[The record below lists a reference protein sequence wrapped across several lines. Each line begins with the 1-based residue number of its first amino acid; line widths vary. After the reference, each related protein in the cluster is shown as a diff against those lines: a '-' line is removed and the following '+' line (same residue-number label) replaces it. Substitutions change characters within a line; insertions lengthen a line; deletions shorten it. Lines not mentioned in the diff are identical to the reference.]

1 MKKND
6 KLKKYLLQYSDIF
19 DTNIY
24 IENKV
29 FLKNNFIKNQS
40 SFDFEIMG
48 NYTSN
53 ILFIEDF
60 FIDNHFSSSLIKKS
74 HDLFKKILESIKLSY
89 KGIHIIRINRR
100 LGFNNTSIYN
110 EFDKK
115 IKNKTKKIIISLG
128 SSIFNDY
135 QQIESFRN
143 KRLKYKNIDLM
154 FTYHPKD
161 LITNEKLKR
170 NAWSDFKYLRDN
182 YIYG

>member
-1 MKKND
+1 MND
-6 KLKKYLLQYSDIF
+6 ELKKYFLQYSDIF
-19 DTNIY
+19 GTNIY

-29 FLKNNFIKNQS
+29 FLKNDFIKNQS
-40 SFDFEIMG
+40 SFDFEIIG
-48 NYTSN
+48 DYNSN
-53 ILFIEDF
+53 ILFVEDF
-60 FIDNHFSSSLIKKS
+60 FIDNKFSPFLIKES
-74 HDLFKKILESIKLSY
+74 HNLFKKILESINLSY
-89 KGIHIIRINRR
+89 KNIQIIRINRK
-100 LGFNNTSIYN
+100 LDFNNISIFN

-128 SSIFNDY
+128 SSILNDY

-143 KRLKYKNIDLM
+143 KKLKYKNIDLM

-161 LITNEKLKR
+161 LINNEKLKR